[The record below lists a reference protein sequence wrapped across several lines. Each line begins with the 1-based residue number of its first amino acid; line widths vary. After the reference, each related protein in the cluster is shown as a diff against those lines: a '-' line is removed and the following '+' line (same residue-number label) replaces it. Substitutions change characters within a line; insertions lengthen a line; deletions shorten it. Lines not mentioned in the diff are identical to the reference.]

1 MSQYAPPSNNGDP
14 ATKFAEFEVWAEKK
28 TGNNGNEYF
37 AFTVEV
43 MPFDL
48 SKQPHKKKEF
58 SFGETYRKVMW
69 PSIELMAKSGFVK
82 SPDDLITALGETP
95 KRFYAS
101 YQTPMHLTPAS
112 AKDIEWAKN
121 NDRLGDFEVDTIGR
135 AMRKNYPVKFVKIYA
150 TKELYEADANQA
162 QVEAPA
168 PAQPTT
174 PNPEYQA
181 VLAMLPIF
189 VNNSGLDLHKLEV
202 SLSNP
207 PLSTYFNVN
216 SPEVKHE
223 VAKAVIAK
231 VGPTDENAI
240 KGVLIGLNGGGYLD
254 IESPE
259 VKAVR
264 ENIPF

>member
-14 ATKFAEFEVWAEKK
+14 VTKFAEFEVYAEGK
-28 TGNNGNEYF
+28 TGSNGNSYF

-43 MPFDL
+43 LPFDL

-69 PSIELMAKSGFVK
+69 PSIELMAKSGYVK
-82 SPDDLITALGETP
+82 SPDDLITAVGETP

-112 AKDIEWAKN
+112 AKDIEWAKA

-135 AMRKNYPVKFVKIYA
+135 AMRKNYPIKFIKVYP
-150 TKELYEADANQA
+150 TKEAYEADANQV
-162 QVEAPA
+162 QVAAPA
-168 PAQPTT
+168 PVQPAT

-189 VNNSGLDLHKLEV
+189 VNNSGLDLRKLEL

-207 PLSTYFNVN
+207 PLSTYFTVN
-216 SPEVKHE
+216 SPEVKLE

-231 VGPTDENAI
+231 TGPTDDNAI

-254 IESPE
+254 ITSPE
-259 VKAVR
+259 IVSMR
-264 ENIPF
+264 ESVVF